1 MSLFYALSYWL
12 SWFALPTFPLLIS
25 TFLFKFLDVPA
36 KTATGTIALKV
47 EDTNDHCPILTSS
60 YHQTCDNNKVVNVT
74 AFDED
79 ANPNAAPFQFALI
92 EEESVGKWQ
101 MVPINGKDK
110 DGLLS

>member
-1 MSLFYALSYWL
+1 M
-12 SWFALPTFPLLIS
+12 PTFPLLIS

-47 EDTNDHCPILTSS
+47 EDTNDHCPTLTSS